1 MSIVVDK
8 VSVPVA
14 SVTDEVFI
22 LPMAVA
28 GDSSVP
34 VPKKDKP
41 GYIIYYLFCTVKYY
55 KYSFLRTEEL
65 SSVNRTICKF
75 CFKKIMYFVCHHE
88 IMKIIYGKHS
98 IFKNSIF

>member
-14 SVTDEVFI
+14 SVTDEVCI
-22 LPMAVA
+22 LPIAVA
-28 GDSSVP
+28 GDSYVP

-41 GYIIYYLFCTVKYY
+41 RYIIYSLFCTVKYY
-55 KYSFLRTEEL
+55 KYSFLRMKEL
-65 SSVNRTICKF
+65 SSVNGTICKF
-75 CFKKIMYFVCHHE
+75 CFKKLLYFVCHQK

-98 IFKNSIF
+98 IFKNPIF